1 MKKGLFMKRGFTL
14 IEILISIAI
23 IAVLTALGIVSYVS
37 INRNAR
43 DAKRRGD
50 IEQIRSALELYRSD
64 NGFYPVVGSLG
75 WVDVSELSAVL
86 VDTYFPSIPSDPQ
99 NSSYRYKGTNDYYGY
114 CLEAKVENADIAA
127 DTCGSIETGEGYN
140 YGIVPRSDSEL

>member
-1 MKKGLFMKRGFTL
+1 MKKGLPANWRGFTL

-23 IAVLTALGIVSYVS
+23 IAVLTALGVVSYVS

-64 NGFYPVVGSLG
+64 VGSYPAVGSLG
-75 WVDVSELSAVL
+75 WVDASALNTGSPDTGL
-86 VDTYFPSIPSDPQ
+86 VDTYLPSIPSDPK
-99 NSSYRYKGTNDYYGY
+99 STPYRYRGVNDYYGY
-114 CLEAKVENADIAA
+114 CLEAVVENTSAEANS
-127 DTCGSIETGEGYN
+127 CGFSLETDYN
-140 YGIVPRSDSEL
+140 YGTKNP

>member
-1 MKKGLFMKRGFTL
+1 MKRGFTL

-43 DAKRRGD
+43 DTKRRGD

-64 NGFYPVVGSLG
+64 YGFYPAIGSLG
-75 WVDVSELSAVL
+75 WVDVSALNTGSPDTGL
-86 VDTYFPSIPSDPQ
+86 VDTYLPSIPSDPQ
-99 NSSYRYKGTNDYYGY
+99 NVSYRYKGTNDYYGY
-114 CLEAKVENADIAA
+114 CLEAKVENTDIAA
-127 DTCGSIETGEGYN
+127 DTCGSIETGNGYN
-140 YGIVPRSDSEL
+140 YGTKNP